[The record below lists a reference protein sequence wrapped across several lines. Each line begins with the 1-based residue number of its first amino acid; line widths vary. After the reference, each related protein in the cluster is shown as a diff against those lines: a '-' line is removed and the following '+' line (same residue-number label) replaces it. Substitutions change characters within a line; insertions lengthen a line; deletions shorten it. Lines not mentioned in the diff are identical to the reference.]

1 MQKTLTFA
9 IKRTDLVFS
18 FFLTKKVGSFYI
30 PKGIFQVVKVSGNMA
45 GVVPW
50 EKEIWLRF
58 LLASEYFLCLIFLL
72 TYEVFQGKKKKN
84 NIDYLMAQDIRQ
96 IGLVLYLLKR
106 EMLTSG

>member
-72 TYEVFQGKKKKN
+72 TYEVFQRGKKN
-84 NIDYLMAQDIRQ
+84 NLDYLMAQDIRQ

>member
-58 LLASEYFLCLIFLL
+58 LPASEYFLCLIFLL
-72 TYEVFQGKKKKN
+72 TYEVFQRGKKN
-84 NIDYLMAQDIRQ
+84 NLDYLMAQDIRQ

>member
-45 GVVPW
+45 GIVPW

-72 TYEVFQGKKKKN
+72 THEVFQGKKKNKTKQSQLS
-84 NIDYLMAQDIRQ
+84 DGTRY
-96 IGLVLYLLKR
+96 
-106 EMLTSG
+106 